1 MPKIFETPIYSER
14 MPAADAT
21 LLIAADQELIL
32 ETWSAT
38 GPEID
43 EIVKRVNAYDG
54 LVELLRSVV
63 RTPSADAVFQIS
75 CMRDLAEAKLKELG
89 EKA

>member
-14 MPAADAT
+14 MTGTDAT
-21 LLIAADQELIL
+21 LLIAADQELIV
-32 ETWSAT
+32 EVWSGT
-38 GPEID
+38 KQEIA

-54 LVELLRSVV
+54 LVKLLCSVA
-63 RTPSADAVFQIS
+63 RMPSADAVFQIS

-89 EKA
+89 EQA